1 MHNKTAIYPSVV
13 DVVVDSKLQYFKN
26 SLESLVVQTVTDFE
40 LVLVIG
46 YPGTETLAYLDEWAW
61 LPFDLVK
68 VQEPPRDAYPARAA
82 ANNMGMDVA
91 TGDIY
96 IGTQDD
102 VIFPPNWVENHIKWQ
117 ARNDGPWFVYNRLHG
132 AVVIGDDE
140 AEDEFWG
147 RISNPRHLPIVDRWK
162 YASGHG
168 FSLPMSIAKT
178 LRHEEFYCGRW
189 GLEDISFALQ
199 AHRAGCKFTIEMDT
213 IITHQSHGAMPHE
226 KWDAGPDTFWK
237 WLSDRSV
244 NRRKFY
250 EKWGFDPEYGIIRDE
265 FGLPGDGSIDM

>member
-117 ARNDGPWFVYNRLHG
+117 ARDDGPWFVYNRLHG

-178 LRHEEFYCGRW
+178 LRHNEKYCGFW
-189 GLEDISFALQ
+189 GFEDLAFSFD
-199 AHRAGCKFTIEMDT
+199 AHRAGCKLAIDMDT
-213 IITHQSHGAMPHE
+213 AITHQPHGARADE
-226 KWDAGPDTFWK
+226 KWNKSPEDFWK
-237 WLSDRSV
+237 WLSDRSR
-244 NRRKFY
+244 NRRLFY
-250 EKWGFDPEYGIIRDE
+250 ELNGFDPEYGIIKDE
-265 FGLPGDGSIDM
+265 FGLPGELNY